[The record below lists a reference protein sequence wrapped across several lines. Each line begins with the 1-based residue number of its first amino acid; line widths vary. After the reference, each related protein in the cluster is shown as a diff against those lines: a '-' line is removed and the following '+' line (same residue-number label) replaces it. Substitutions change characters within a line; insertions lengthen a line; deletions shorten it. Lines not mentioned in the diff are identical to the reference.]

1 MKIHIRAFS
10 LIEVVISIGI
20 FAFCIVGIVGLLPIA
35 SNSVKSVSL
44 ESNANNIAES
54 ISGIWQVVSANSTT
68 PVSVSIPLGGN
79 RTMGNFTIPAVSD
92 NQTYYYDNDC
102 RYTGST
108 LSPDASIRLN
118 YTAAQ
123 LGTVGNTFTVNLTF
137 TWPPTASSNIT
148 TTRTYNYIFA
158 K

>member
-44 ESNANNIAES
+44 ESSANNIAES
-54 ISGIWQVVSANSTT
+54 ISGIWQVASANATT
-68 PVSVSIPLGGN
+68 PVSIPLGGN
-79 RTMGNFTIPAVSD
+79 HTMGNFTIGSPG

-108 LSPDASIRLN
+108 LSPAASLKLDYAAARL
-118 YTAAQ
+118 
-123 LGTVGNTFTVNLTF
+123 GSGNTFTVNLTF
-137 TWPPTASSNIT
+137 SWPPTASSNIT
-148 TTRTYNYIFA
+148 TTRTFNYIFT